1 MDPYAHY
8 ALEFVVILVGITLIH
23 KYIFNHNRTFDS
35 GSFYLSIMG
44 AVYVWTVV
52 VSMHMF
58 GISLGFILGI
68 IGGALAVMM
77 LDTTAGIL
85 YRSGY

>member
-1 MDPYAHY
+1 MDPYAYY
-8 ALEFVVILVGITLIH
+8 ALEFVVILVGFTLIY
-23 KYIFNHNRTFDS
+23 KYIFNRNRTFDS

-44 AVYVWTVV
+44 AVYIWVVV

-58 GISLGFILGI
+58 GIPLGFILGVV
-68 IGGALAVMM
+68 GGALAVMM
-77 LDTTAGIL
+77 LDTTAGLL

>member
-1 MDPYAHY
+1 MDPYVHY

-23 KYIFNHNRTFDS
+23 KYIFNYQRKYDS

-44 AVYVWTVV
+44 AVYIWTVV

-58 GISLGFILGI
+58 GISLGFIMGI
-68 IGGALAVMM
+68 IGGAIAVMM